1 MKKQLESIEQTIEEF
16 EVLRAKI
23 EEENKLKRK
32 RKARNLISKMKSDD
46 KTESDLQDK
55 SVVKLKPFQPYSC
68 CEEIWCT
75 CYDNQDENEVAQEN
89 ESYYSEKHAEDIIL
103 YYGNN

>member
-1 MKKQLESIEQTIEEF
+1 MKLDKINFFVLEQLIRNFQKQMARMKVLKASFHNIQEAPKKRMKKQLESIEQTIEEF

-46 KTESDLQDK
+46 KTESNLK
-55 SVVKLKPFQPYSC
+55 S
-68 CEEIWCT
+68 EENI
-75 CYDNQDENEVAQEN
+75 
-89 ESYYSEKHAEDIIL
+89 
-103 YYGNN
+103 